1 MPLDEWRMFEKE
13 WTAKITSKE
22 ASDDPRT
29 LVTLENPYEPK
40 TESGEI
46 KDKVLI
52 SSFLSY
58 IFAGSSYSER
68 SGCCT
73 Q

>member
-13 WTAKITSKE
+13 WMAKITSKE

-40 TESGEI
+40 TDSGEI
-46 KDKVLI
+46 KGKVFI
-52 SSFLSY
+52 SCLLSY
-58 IFAGSSYSER
+58 IFGW
-68 SGCCT
+68 
-73 Q
+73 